1 MRSFLVNKLNRR
13 GYKANKSGQ
22 HGKGME
28 HKSIAKSRLPSSSAR
43 NVNDARKWDSS
54 ASLLCSKF
62 FPHFTFSTFY
72 VHFVV
77 QIHFIRMFYRTS
89 C

>member
-62 FPHFTFSTFY
+62 FSTF
-72 VHFVV
+72 HFL
-77 QIHFIRMFYRTS
+77 HFLRALCCANTFH
-89 C
+89 